1 MPGLAETKSPRGRFR
16 FNVNIG
22 SVLFLLGRLLLT
34 LALALLIPALVGQYL
49 NEDAR
54 WSFYVAA
61 GIAGALGLFLERYF
75 HESDEFDFGRRE
87 AFVLVSS
94 AWLVGTIVGALPY
107 VLENGIAF
115 AVNALFESAS
125 GFTTTGASIFTD
137 VESLPG
143 AVLLW
148 RALTQWIGGMGIIVL
163 GIAILPKLAVGGM
176 ELLGAE
182 APGPMQEK
190 LTPRIAQTAKGLW
203 AVYAALTVLCALAYW
218 AAGMSALDAVI
229 HAFTTLPLGGYSSH
243 DASFAFFDSAALE
256 TVAVLFMLI
265 AGVNFGTHFLAFRGR
280 SLAPYRKDPE
290 VLAFF
295 LILLASCWGIA
306 AYLRLTGAYPDLL
319 TAARYATFNV
329 VSIATTTGYASTDY
343 NQWPIFAPL
352 WMLTLCAFAS
362 CSGSTGGGI
371 KMIRAQLLWLH
382 AARVLKALIH
392 PRAHLVVKL
401 RERRVENHVI
411 NGMLAFIVVFGGT
424 TLAATM
430 LLTAT
435 GMDFLSAST
444 AAVASITNT
453 GPGLGTVG
461 PAGNYASLTDLQK
474 WVCTAAMLLGR
485 LELFTLLVVFTP
497 AFWRR

>member
-1 MPGLAETKSPRGRFR
+1 MFHPAPVVQVLSPVIALFGAAMLLPLAVSHALADDATSAYDLAVAITVATGVFLWMATRGIKAELKFHHGYLLVALIWTGLPAFAALPLLVGIPGLSFTDAYFET
-16 FNVNIG
+16 
-22 SVLFLLGRLLLT
+22 
-34 LALALLIPALVGQYL
+34 A
-49 NEDAR
+49 
-54 WSFYVAA
+54 
-61 GIAGALGLFLERYF
+61 
-75 HESDEFDFGRRE
+75 
-87 AFVLVSS
+87 S
-94 AWLVGTIVGALPY
+94 AM
-107 VLENGIAF
+107 
-115 AVNALFESAS
+115 
-125 GFTTTGASIFTD
+125 TTTGATVLVGLD
-137 VESLPG
+137 HLPASLN
-143 AVLLW
+143 LW
-148 RALTQWIGGMGIIVL
+148 RAMLQWIGGMGVVVL
-163 GIAILPKLAVGGM
+163 AVAILP
-176 ELLGAE
+176 LLGIGGRQMFRAE
-182 APGPMQEK
+182 TPGPMKDQA

-203 AVYAALTVLCALAYW
+203 TVYAALTALCALAYW

-265 AGVNFGTHFLAFRGR
+265 AGVNFGTHFLAFSGR
-280 SLAPYRKDPE
+280 SLAPYRRDPE

-382 AARVLKALIH
+382 AGRVLKALIH

-401 RERRVENHVI
+401 RERRVENQVI

>member
-1 MPGLAETKSPRGRFR
+1 MFHPAPVVQVLSPVIALFGAAMLLPLAVSHALADAATSAYDLAVAITVATGVFLWMATRGIKAELKFHHGYLLVALIWTVLPAFAALPLLVGIPGLSFTDAYFET
-16 FNVNIG
+16 
-22 SVLFLLGRLLLT
+22 
-34 LALALLIPALVGQYL
+34 A
-49 NEDAR
+49 
-54 WSFYVAA
+54 
-61 GIAGALGLFLERYF
+61 
-75 HESDEFDFGRRE
+75 
-87 AFVLVSS
+87 S
-94 AWLVGTIVGALPY
+94 AM
-107 VLENGIAF
+107 
-115 AVNALFESAS
+115 
-125 GFTTTGASIFTD
+125 TTTGATVLVGLD
-137 VESLPG
+137 HLPASLN
-143 AVLLW
+143 LW
-148 RALTQWIGGMGIIVL
+148 RAMLQWIGGMGVVVL
-163 GIAILPKLAVGGM
+163 AVAILP
-176 ELLGAE
+176 LLGIGGRQMFRAE
-182 APGPMQEK
+182 TPGPMKDQA

>member
-1 MPGLAETKSPRGRFR
+1 MFHPAPVVQVLSPVIALFGAAMLLPLAVSHALADAATSAYDLAVAITVATGVFLWMATRGIKAELKFHHGYLLVALIWTVLPAFAALPLLVGIPGLSFTDAYFET
-16 FNVNIG
+16 
-22 SVLFLLGRLLLT
+22 
-34 LALALLIPALVGQYL
+34 A
-49 NEDAR
+49 
-54 WSFYVAA
+54 
-61 GIAGALGLFLERYF
+61 
-75 HESDEFDFGRRE
+75 
-87 AFVLVSS
+87 S
-94 AWLVGTIVGALPY
+94 AM
-107 VLENGIAF
+107 
-115 AVNALFESAS
+115 
-125 GFTTTGASIFTD
+125 TTTGATVLVGLD
-137 VESLPG
+137 HLPASLN
-143 AVLLW
+143 LW
-148 RALTQWIGGMGIIVL
+148 RAMLQWIGGMGVVVL
-163 GIAILPKLAVGGM
+163 AVAILP
-176 ELLGAE
+176 LLGIGGRQMFRAE
-182 APGPMQEK
+182 TPGPMKDQA

-461 PAGNYASLTDLQK
+461 PAGNYASLSDLQK

>member
-1 MPGLAETKSPRGRFR
+1 MLRAAPVVQVLSPVIALFGAAMLLPLAVSHALADAATSAYDFAVALTIATGALLWMTTRGVRGGLQRHHGYLLVALIWTVLPAFAALPLLVGIPGLSFTDAYFET
-16 FNVNIG
+16 
-22 SVLFLLGRLLLT
+22 
-34 LALALLIPALVGQYL
+34 A
-49 NEDAR
+49 
-54 WSFYVAA
+54 
-61 GIAGALGLFLERYF
+61 
-75 HESDEFDFGRRE
+75 
-87 AFVLVSS
+87 S
-94 AWLVGTIVGALPY
+94 AM
-107 VLENGIAF
+107 
-115 AVNALFESAS
+115 S
-125 GFTTTGASIFTD
+125 TTGATVLVGLD
-137 VESLPG
+137 YLPASLN
-143 AVLLW
+143 LW
-148 RALTQWIGGMGIIVL
+148 RAMLQWIGGMGVVVL
-163 GIAILPKLAVGGM
+163 AVAILPMLGIGGRQM
-176 ELLGAE
+176 FRAE
-182 APGPMQEK
+182 TPGPMKDQA

-218 AAGMSALDAVI
+218 AAGMSGLDAVI

-243 DASFAFFDSAALE
+243 DASFAFFDSVAIE

-265 AGVNFGTHFLAFRGR
+265 AGVNFGTHFLAFSGR

-306 AYLRLTGAYPDLL
+306 AYLRLTGAYPDLA
-319 TAARYATFNV
+319 TAARFAAFNV

-382 AARVLKALIH
+382 AGRVLKALIH
-392 PRAHLVVKL
+392 PRAYLVVKL
-401 RERRVENHVI
+401 RELTVENNVI
-411 NGMLAFIVVFGGT
+411 NGMLAFIIVFGGT

-453 GPGLGTVG
+453 GPGLGSVG
-461 PAGNYASLTDLQK
+461 PAGNYAALTDLQK

>member
-1 MPGLAETKSPRGRFR
+1 
-16 FNVNIG
+16 
-22 SVLFLLGRLLLT
+22 
-34 LALALLIPALVGQYL
+34 
-49 NEDAR
+49 
-54 WSFYVAA
+54 
-61 GIAGALGLFLERYF
+61 
-75 HESDEFDFGRRE
+75 
-87 AFVLVSS
+87 
-94 AWLVGTIVGALPY
+94 
-107 VLENGIAF
+107 
-115 AVNALFESAS
+115 
-125 GFTTTGASIFTD
+125 
-137 VESLPG
+137 
-143 AVLLW
+143 
-148 RALTQWIGGMGIIVL
+148 
-163 GIAILPKLAVGGM
+163 
-176 ELLGAE
+176 
-182 APGPMQEK
+182 
-190 LTPRIAQTAKGLW
+190 
-203 AVYAALTVLCALAYW
+203 
-218 AAGMSALDAVI
+218 
-229 HAFTTLPLGGYSSH
+229 
-243 DASFAFFDSAALE
+243 
-256 TVAVLFMLI
+256 VAVLFMLI
-265 AGVNFGTHFLAFRGR
+265 AGVNFGTHFLAFSGR

-306 AYLRLTGAYPDLL
+306 AYLRLTGAYPDLA
-319 TAARYATFNV
+319 TAARFAAFNV

-382 AARVLKALIH
+382 AGRVLKALIH

-401 RERRVENHVI
+401 RELRVENNVI
-411 NGMLAFIVVFGGT
+411 NGMLAFFLVFGGT

-453 GPGLGTVG
+453 GPGLGSVG
-461 PAGNYASLTDLQK
+461 PAGNYAALTDLQK

>member
-1 MPGLAETKSPRGRFR
+1 MLRAAPVVQVLSPVIALFGAAMLLPLAVSHALADAATSAYDFAVALTIATGALLWLATRGLRGELQRHHGYLLVALIWTGLPAFAALPLLVGIPGLSFTDAYFET
-16 FNVNIG
+16 
-22 SVLFLLGRLLLT
+22 
-34 LALALLIPALVGQYL
+34 A
-49 NEDAR
+49 
-54 WSFYVAA
+54 
-61 GIAGALGLFLERYF
+61 
-75 HESDEFDFGRRE
+75 
-87 AFVLVSS
+87 S
-94 AWLVGTIVGALPY
+94 AM
-107 VLENGIAF
+107 
-115 AVNALFESAS
+115 
-125 GFTTTGASIFTD
+125 TTTGATVLVGLD
-137 VESLPG
+137 HLPASLN
-143 AVLLW
+143 LW
-148 RALTQWIGGMGIIVL
+148 RAMLQWIGGMGVVVL
-163 GIAILPKLAVGGM
+163 AVAILP
-176 ELLGAE
+176 LLGIGGRQMFRAE
-182 APGPMQEK
+182 TPGPMKDQA

-203 AVYAALTVLCALAYW
+203 TVYAALTALCALAYW

-265 AGVNFGTHFLAFRGR
+265 AGVNFGTHFLAFSGR
-280 SLAPYRKDPE
+280 SLAPYRNDPE

-382 AARVLKALIH
+382 AARVLQALIH
-392 PRAHLVVKL
+392 PRAYLVVKL
-401 RERRVENHVI
+401 RERRVENQVI